1 MAVHLCNSSPVVQI
15 GQHDYVYF
23 RKQRLLIRFIQLI
36 KFLTELSFVHA
47 QMDPMLLLG
56 KSQMTIPVNFLRG
69 TGEGSDKNAHEAS
82 HFSSQ
87 CCLLIIILHGLQL
100 KLCPNYTDRRTHLVL
115 KRGSVLSLKT
125 AIALYWRPCPVL
137 KAVMFFV
144 VMTAIHIDSYQ
155 WN

>member
-23 RKQRLLIRFIQLI
+23 RKQRLLIRFRQLI

-137 KAVMFFV
+137 KAVMFFFFCGD
-144 VMTAIHIDSYQ
+144 DS
-155 WN
+155 NTH